1 MQSKT
6 RKIFLRSSTA
16 MGVTLI
22 CFGTVNN
29 YTQVMHPDE
38 TVISQQNGI
47 INTGNWTAV
56 DKAKTITRTIH
67 FIDENGKS
75 VAPDVIER
83 HTGEIFL
90 LKTVLTKELSQLLM
104 VVL

>member
-1 MQSKT
+1 
-6 RKIFLRSSTA
+6 
-16 MGVTLI
+16 
-22 CFGTVNN
+22 
-29 YTQVMHPDE
+29 MHADE
-38 TVISQQNGI
+38 TVTSQQNGI
-47 INTGNWTAV
+47 DTGNWTAV

-67 FIDENGKS
+67 FIDENGKL

-104 VVL
+104 AVL